1 MSYIAAD
8 AAFVKKQIAN
18 LIEAYPELQ
27 EDDDLL
33 SDMLEGETDLH
44 RVVAKAVN
52 KKLDA
57 KANAQ
62 AAKARKADL
71 AERQSRFEKQ
81 DEMFTAFIAQLMEAA
96 GIKKLVLPE
105 ATVSVTAARESVEVT
120 DIEALPQGFF
130 KTERKPLSKEIMT
143 ALKAGEQVPGASL
156 VIGDSGL
163 MVRTK

>member
-8 AAFVKKQIAN
+8 TAFVKKQIAN

-27 EDDDLL
+27 EDEDLL
-33 SDMLEGETDLH
+33 ADMLEGETDLH
-44 RVVAKAVN
+44 RVVAKAVS

-57 KANAQ
+57 RANKE
-62 AAKARKADL
+62 AAKARKADI
-71 AERQSRFEKQ
+71 AERQSRFERQ
-81 DEMFTAFIAQLMEAA
+81 EDGYTAFIAQLMEVA
-96 GIKKLVLPE
+96 GLQKLVLPE
-105 ATVSVTAARESVEVT
+105 ATISVTAARESVEIT

-163 MVRTK
+163 MVRSK